1 MTIKKKDV
9 IRYLGKYQL
18 FIILLL
24 VILVLGII
32 NPKFLTLS
40 NFSNIFKQ
48 IATNAI
54 LAAGMC
60 FVILTGGIDISV
72 GAILAFVGAISVSL
86 ISNGA
91 SLIVALLASIALG
104 AAIGWINGVFIARFN
119 LQPMIVT
126 LATQS
131 IFRGMTYIFTKGSPI
146 SLNMALADGKAY
158 KWIGSGNILGG
169 IPFPL
174 VLVLSVYA
182 ISFYILTKTPFGRH
196 VYAVGGNE
204 EAARLSGINTRITK
218 TLAYIACGV
227 MAAIAG
233 VIISARVASAQPNAG
248 EMYEMDAIAAVVIG
262 GTSLRGGEGRV
273 LYTIIGAI
281 IIGMLNN
288 FLNLMG
294 VDSYY
299 QVVVKGIVI
308 LVAVL
313 TDANTERTRAK

>member
-91 SLIVALLASIALG
+91 SLLVALLVSVTLG
-104 AAIGWINGVFIARFN
+104 AVIGWINGVFIARFN

-146 SLNMALADGKAY
+146 SLNMTLIDGKAY

-174 VLVLSVYA
+174 ILVLLVYA
-182 ISFYILTKTPFGRH
+182 LSFYVLTKTPFGRH

-204 EAARLSGINTRITK
+204 EAARLSGINTRRTK

-233 VIISARVASAQPNAG
+233 VIISSRVASAQPNAG

-262 GTSLRGGEGRV
+262 GTSLRGGEGRL

-299 QVVVKGIVI
+299 QVVVKGFVI

-313 TDANTERTRAK
+313 TDANTEKARAK